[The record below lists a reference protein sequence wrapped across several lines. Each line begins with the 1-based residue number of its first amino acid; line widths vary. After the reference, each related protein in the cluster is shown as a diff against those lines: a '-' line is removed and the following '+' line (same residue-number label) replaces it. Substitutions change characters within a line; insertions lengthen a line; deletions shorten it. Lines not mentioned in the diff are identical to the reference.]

1 MVRNIKRKFFCSIVA
16 ILTLVSGLSA
26 QAGKESTS
34 APVPVQIGTAR
45 KVFIS
50 NGGGQSFETVL
61 DQKVFNGG
69 PDRPYNQFYADM
81 KTWGRYDLVSSL
93 ADADLVL
100 EISWSLADT
109 GLRLPV
115 LGELR
120 LVVLDPKTHIKLWTL
135 SEHVRGAV
143 LLGNRDKNFDE
154 AMNTVVSRT
163 KNLSNLVPSPAG
175 TASK

>member
-1 MVRNIKRKFFCSIVA
+1 MRNIKQKFFCSIVA
-16 ILTLVSGLSA
+16 ILTLVSGLRA
-26 QAGKESTS
+26 QAGKDSPS
-34 APVPVQIGTAR
+34 APVPVQIGTAH

-50 NGGGQSFETVL
+50 NGGGESFETVL

-81 KTWGRYDLVSSL
+81 KAWGRYDFVSSPS
-93 ADADLVL
+93 DADLVL

-135 SEHVRGAV
+135 SEYVRGAI
-143 LLGNRDKNFDE
+143 LIGNRDKNFDE
-154 AMNTVVSRT
+154 SMNTVVSRM
-163 KNLSNLVPSPAG
+163 KNLSNLVPSPAA
-175 TASK
+175 ASK

>member
-1 MVRNIKRKFFCSIVA
+1 MKNTNRKFLGWILALLSLASI
-16 ILTLVSGLSA
+16 LNA
-26 QAGKESTS
+26 QAGKDSVS

-45 KVFIS
+45 KIFIS
-50 NGGGQSFETVL
+50 NGGGQSFETVI

-69 PDRPYNQFYADM
+69 SDRPYNQFYADM
-81 KTWGRYDLVSSL
+81 KAWGRYEFVTSP

-120 LVVLDPKTHIKLWTL
+120 LVIVDPKTHIKLWTL
-135 SEHVRGAV
+135 SEHVRGAL
-143 LLGNRDKNFDE
+143 LLGNRDKNFDD
-154 AMNTVVSRT
+154 AMNTVVSRM

-175 TASK
+175 VAKK